1 MADYTKP
8 SVSTHSITLFNEDRT
23 MLKIIYLDDAL
34 TVGIYLPQIV
44 DGKASY
50 PKEMR
55 HQVLLNQQNVA
66 ALYDAIIAEIMPAFD
81 RGENR
86 DAGVFTNRNKSQ
98 MFEAYTQG
106 GSFFV
111 IIHDEIENRIPKN
124 SYVFKFDK
132 TPVIKEYDVNAV
144 SFKIDE
150 VDAQFTLFV
159 KSLEAFANLSNGIT
173 AHEYQYRQS
182 YFIDQVRKTFN
193 ALNTKFGL
201 GLNTGYGNNGGNAAA
216 GGGFETG
223 NSYNNGSAPSPVQV
237 VQGSMNDLFPGMGDE
252 LPFN

>member
-1 MADYTKP
+1 MADYTRP
-8 SVSTHSITLFNEDRT
+8 SISTHSITFFNEDRI
-23 MLKIIYLDDAL
+23 MLKVIYLDDAI

-66 ALYDAIIAEIMPAFD
+66 ALYDMIVKYVIPAFD
-81 RGENR
+81 RGENK
-86 DAGVFTNRNKSQ
+86 DAGVFTTRNKNQ
-98 MFEAYTQG
+98 MIEAYTQG

-111 IIHDEIENRIPKN
+111 VIHDEIENRVPKN
-124 SYVFKFDK
+124 SYLFKFDK
-132 TPVIKEYDVNAV
+132 TMVIKDYDIAAV
-144 SFKIDE
+144 SFQTEE

-159 KSLEAFANLSNGIT
+159 KALEAFANLSNGIT

-182 YFIDQVRKTFN
+182 YFIDQVKQTFN
-193 ALNTKFGL
+193 ALNTKLGL
-201 GLNTGYGNNGGNAAA
+201 GLNKTYNNTGNNASY
-216 GGGFETG
+216 GGFDSG
-223 NSYNNGSAPSPVQV
+223 NSYNTNQPASPVQV
-237 VQGSMNDLFPGMGDE
+237 HEGSMNDLFPGMGDS